1 MSEEQNESTWSGL
14 MKTIIGTIATLITAG
29 GAWLGSQLFGGDEP
43 TVAQPQ
49 QQTPVINIVNQNQ
62 SQSNS
67 GGTTKVIERVVE
79 KPVEK
84 PTEKKK
90 EVVKKKEG
98 DEFKNEEP
106 KW

>member
-14 MKTIIGTIATLITAG
+14 VKTIIGTIATLITAG
-29 GAWLGSQLFGGDEP
+29 GAWLGSQLFGGEETP
-43 TVAQPQ
+43 SVAQPQ

-62 SQSNS
+62 NNSQSNS

-84 PTEKKK
+84 KK

-98 DEFKNEEP
+98 DEFKQEEP